1 MRMGV
6 RRLLLLAVP
15 VGRKAV
21 ERDVTNE
28 VRLAIGS
35 GAGLTLAGVTDDCTI
50 AAADRVIDEHGSV
63 PWDEAGFLAL
73 RERARA
79 DLPDTAARAMATA
92 GRIIIAAARAEAR
105 LDRLVAPALQPAAGD
120 ARAQL
125 TRLVR
130 PGFVAATGVRRLDDV
145 LRYVSAIGRRM
156 ERVAADTGRD
166 RQRMDE
172 VNALERRYEQ
182 LLRNLPRSGVT
193 SEVVEVGW
201 LIEELR
207 VSLFAQVLGTSG
219 PVSVPRI
226 TRELSRLEANVAR

>member
-1 MRMGV
+1 
-6 RRLLLLAVP
+6 
-15 VGRKAV
+15 
-21 ERDVTNE
+21 
-28 VRLAIGS
+28 
-35 GAGLTLAGVTDDCTI
+35 
-50 AAADRVIDEHGSV
+50 
-63 PWDEAGFLAL
+63 
-73 RERARA
+73 
-79 DLPDTAARAMATA
+79 MATA
-92 GRIIIAAARAEAR
+92 GRIVVATARVEAR
-105 LDRLVAPALQPAAGD
+105 LDRLVAPALRPAVGD

-125 TRLVR
+125 GRLVR
-130 PGFVAATGVRRLDDV
+130 PGFVAASGARRLDDV
-145 LRYVSAIGRRM
+145 LRYVSAIDRRM

-182 LLRNLPRSGVT
+182 LLRKLPRSSIT

-226 TRELSRLEANVAR
+226 TRELARLEADVTR